1 MELIV
6 FVGMVYVNILIGINL
21 LFQERST
28 YFFTIFYLLLA
39 VCNLLMIKYTFFF
52 LFLLYFSQCYYIY
65 IKVEN
70 IYLSILLNN
79 FLMSCGGL
87 IIFLCIDLPRYLGFN
102 HLYITVFLEIAMT
115 VFLCLYLKH
124 LDKKYHIFDYF
135 TDYTKKMKSITLLST
150 LMMAGLYFLHAQVNL
165 YSLDYVLTSIIMLGF
180 NLFSSVA
187 FIVFIIN
194 RKRKEFVTSYLKD
207 LKETQEYYNKLDE
220 FRHDY
225 LNFIAALEYGIS
237 HQTPEEARE
246 LVTHFKEYS
255 LERIEDARHNPT
267 KKITDPVIKGL
278 LYDFI
283 DKAEKNNRSYSIQV
297 LNVISTVAVDYIDLI
312 RLLSIAL
319 NNAIEH
325 YSATDNAQPIVI
337 CLNEKDQAFHFL
349 VRNPA
354 IIDHGGNLTVLLKR
368 GHSEKK
374 AGGLGLYNFSRIV
387 NLYNN
392 INYDLRYDKQ
402 EKLFELSLTISFN

>member
-150 LMMAGLYFLHAQVNL
+150 LMTP
-165 YSLDYVLTSIIMLGF
+165 YV
-180 NLFSSVA
+180 
-187 FIVFIIN
+187 
-194 RKRKEFVTSYLKD
+194 R
-207 LKETQEYYNKLDE
+207 
-220 FRHDY
+220 
-225 LNFIAALEYGIS
+225 
-237 HQTPEEARE
+237 
-246 LVTHFKEYS
+246 LV
-255 LERIEDARHNPT
+255 
-267 KKITDPVIKGL
+267 V
-278 LYDFI
+278 
-283 DKAEKNNRSYSIQV
+283 V
-297 LNVISTVAVDYIDLI
+297 
-312 RLLSIAL
+312 
-319 NNAIEH
+319 
-325 YSATDNAQPIVI
+325 
-337 CLNEKDQAFHFL
+337 
-349 VRNPA
+349 
-354 IIDHGGNLTVLLKR
+354 
-368 GHSEKK
+368 
-374 AGGLGLYNFSRIV
+374 
-387 NLYNN
+387 
-392 INYDLRYDKQ
+392 
-402 EKLFELSLTISFN
+402 

>member
-1 MELIV
+1 
-6 FVGMVYVNILIGINL
+6 
-21 LFQERST
+21 
-28 YFFTIFYLLLA
+28 
-39 VCNLLMIKYTFFF
+39 
-52 LFLLYFSQCYYIY
+52 
-65 IKVEN
+65 
-70 IYLSILLNN
+70 
-79 FLMSCGGL
+79 
-87 IIFLCIDLPRYLGFN
+87 
-102 HLYITVFLEIAMT
+102 
-115 VFLCLYLKH
+115 
-124 LDKKYHIFDYF
+124 
-135 TDYTKKMKSITLLST
+135 
-150 LMMAGLYFLHAQVNL
+150 
-165 YSLDYVLTSIIMLGF
+165 
-180 NLFSSVA
+180 
-187 FIVFIIN
+187 
-194 RKRKEFVTSYLKD
+194 
-207 LKETQEYYNKLDE
+207 
-220 FRHDY
+220 DY

-237 HQTPEEARE
+237 HQKPEEARE

-255 LERIEDARHNPT
+255 LERIEDARHNPM

-374 AGGLGLYNFSRIV
+374 AGGLGLYNFS
-387 NLYNN
+387 
-392 INYDLRYDKQ
+392 
-402 EKLFELSLTISFN
+402 